1 MRLSNA
7 VTGCWWCSRARH
19 TLMDLRA
26 YFQKIRKVESELA
39 EPFVV
44 VVSRETADG
53 GKPGVKTE
61 VPRALAAR
69 LIVEDL
75 AALASPEEAEA
86 FRSEREQRRAE
97 ILEAEA
103 LLSDVP
109 RAVRNLR
116 SRGKRQ

>member
-1 MRLSNA
+1 
-7 VTGCWWCSRARH
+7 
-19 TLMDLRA
+19 MDLRA

-69 LIVEDL
+69 LIVEDH